1 MHFVLVENTAWPFI
15 TYNCRACESVFSFA
29 GPAGVS
35 TLEVEVVLEATSV
48 AQQEALSSAVKA
60 KLNGHSTAPIQGV
73 FLVDESADK
82 LGDEQEGIIYQE
94 TQQEV
99 KDDPA
104 KTHQWV
110 CVAKQVASLTKAFGL
125 TRESRR
131 KLGIQEPEHQE
142 KDEFGL

>member
-1 MHFVLVENTAWPFI
+1 MLEPELFTLLSDPTITAYTSTRIYPNDPAENTVWPFI

-29 GPAGVS
+29 GPSGVS

-60 KLNGHSTAPIQGV
+60 KLNGASTGVIQGM

-94 TQQEV
+94 TQTYRV
-99 KDDPA
+99 
-104 KTHQWV
+104 
-110 CVAKQVASLTKAFGL
+110 VANV
-125 TRESRR
+125 
-131 KLGIQEPEHQE
+131 
-142 KDEFGL
+142 